1 MAAEKRGRMRGL
13 ALLMEGRGGRRKK
26 GRKGGGRNIDRILR
40 ERWNLEGIGGSR
52 TKGKITKGRTFKR

>member
-40 ERWNLEGIGGSR
+40 GRWNLEGIGG
-52 TKGKITKGRTFKR
+52 IQYKR